1 MSAAAITEVGEPT
14 SPHIVIRAR
23 PSGFFGDM
31 ASVSNR
37 ALRLLPRDLET
48 ILPALLIP
56 LFFLVVTI
64 GAIQNLASDAVPGFD
79 YKAFQLPVALMTA
92 VTGMSR
98 ANSLALDIANGYFDR
113 LLMTPIN
120 RYALLLGLMVADF
133 VLFLVLATPVIIL
146 GFAIGVSFGATGV
159 LGLLVF
165 VLFGAFWGL
174 AYTGFPYAIALRTG
188 NPGAVNSSILLFF
201 PFMFLTTAWVSRE
214 VMTDWLAVI
223 TWFNPMTYALEAMR
237 SLFLNW
243 DGWALSRGILAV
255 SIVGL
260 LAQTLA
266 LRSLNGRVR
275 RG

>member
-1 MSAAAITEVGEPT
+1 MSEAVVAPPAPQ
-14 SPHIVIRAR
+14 SPPSTAIRAR
-23 PSGFFGDM
+23 PSGFFSDV
-31 ASVSNR
+31 ASVANR

-48 ILPALLIP
+48 ILPALIVP
-56 LFFLVVTI
+56 LFFFVVTI
-64 GAIQNLASDAVPGFD
+64 GAIQNLAGDAVPGFD
-79 YKAFQLPVALMTA
+79 YKAFQLPVAIMTA

-98 ANSLALDIANGYFDR
+98 ANSLVVDIVNGYFDR

-120 RYALLLGLMVADF
+120 RYALLLGLMVADM
-133 VLFLVLATPVIIL
+133 VLFLVLATPVLVL

-159 LGLLVF
+159 LGVLVF
-165 VLFGAFWGL
+165 MLFGAFWGL

-188 NPGAVNSSILLFF
+188 NPGAVNSSFLLFF

-214 VMTDWLAVI
+214 VMTDWLAAI

-237 SLFLNW
+237 SLFLGW
-243 DGWALSRGILAV
+243 DGWALGRGIFAV

-266 LRSLNGRVR
+266 FRSLNGRVR